1 MKMRKSKRAAIFG
14 LLWLAV
20 IPSMSAQR
28 GTSDSGLVGTWRLV
42 SAEERTEDGRTI
54 PLWGSAPAG
63 RLMYDGRGRMS
74 AQLMDP
80 RRKPF
85 ASEDRL
91 GGTAAEM
98 RGAFEGY
105 DAYFGSYAVDANAG
119 VVVHHV
125 MGSLFP
131 NLIGTDQ
138 RRFFGLSGNRLT
150 LTTPPFLRGARR
162 STYVLVW
169 EREGQSE

>member
-1 MKMRKSKRAAIFG
+1 MQMSQRAAIIGF
-14 LLWLAV
+14 LWLAA
-20 IPSMSAQR
+20 IPTASAQR

-42 SAEERTEDGRTI
+42 SAEERTEDGSTI

-63 RLMYDGRGRMS
+63 RLIYDDRGRMS
-74 AQLMDP
+74 VQLMDP

-91 GGTAAEM
+91 AGTAAEM
-98 RGAFEGY
+98 RGALEGY
-105 DAYFGSYAVDANAG
+105 DAYFGSYAVDAQSG
-119 VVVHHV
+119 VVVHRV
-125 MGSLFP
+125 IGSLVP

-138 RRFFGLSGNRLT
+138 RRFFVLSGNRLT

-169 EREGQSE
+169 EREGQNE

>member
-1 MKMRKSKRAAIFG
+1 MRKSQRTAILG
-14 LLWLAV
+14 LLWLAA
-20 IPSMSAQR
+20 ITTTSAQR

-42 SAEERTEDGRTI
+42 SAEERSEDGRTS
-54 PLWGSAPAG
+54 PLWGSAPVG
-63 RLMYDGRGRMS
+63 RLMYDDHGRMS

-80 RRKPF
+80 KRKPF
-85 ASEDRL
+85 ESEDRL
-91 GGTAAEM
+91 AGTAAEM

-105 DAYFGSYAVDANAG
+105 EAYFGSYTVDATAG

-125 MGSLFP
+125 TGSLFP

-138 RRFFGLSGNRLT
+138 RRFFVLSGNRLT

>member
-1 MKMRKSKRAAIFG
+1 MMMRRSKRAAIFG

-20 IPSMSAQR
+20 IPSTSAQR

-91 GGTAAEM
+91 GGTVAEM

-105 DAYFGSYAVDANAG
+105 DAYFGSYVVDANAG